1 MHTPERDLP
10 KDLHEL
16 IESLAEN
23 TYNINARQ
31 RLADAKSTAARSATA
46 FPPYEELP
54 DVEKQ
59 DHRNTAIETLKLILN
74 RGFKLEPP
82 KLASPSEEGKG
93 PKAAETAT
101 LALVAAVNL
110 PSAIAL
116 WLSHDPEE
124 WAHTPEIYRRLGGR
138 VLKLGEPLLAYDI
151 LTEGLK
157 NEPADVEMRQ
167 QVALALARSGATQ
180 RGNAILAQLRAEGH
194 RDEETLAILAR
205 THKDLW
211 TRATMKTERARQ
223 LKLAHKFYHESY
235 KLNGGYYSG
244 INAATLALLLGKK
257 EEARALAKKVRE
269 ACLAELKTLPK
280 NSDYRYWPLAT
291 LGEACLL
298 LRRFSEAEDWYAQAA
313 QDGKGHFADLSS
325 TRRNARLLLNHLQRD
340 STSIEQALKIPGIV
354 VFAGHLIDRPERAS
368 PRFPAQLEP
377 AVREAI
383 QKQVKK
389 GAPGFGYASA
399 GCGAD
404 ILFLEA
410 MLERG
415 SEANVV
421 LPYVKEQFIADSVA
435 FAGGDWVKRFE
446 SVLER
451 ATTVTTASSERI
463 EEGSMS
469 FEYANLLLYGLADIR
484 ARQLETNLVPLAVW
498 DQKPGDGPGGTASA
512 VGHWRNLGQNVQV
525 IDLAKML
532 KSQRVS
538 GPAAKRGSSPTVR
551 EGAVSVPPAVAGGSP
566 KRTRPNRTSTLPTRI
581 MAMLFAD
588 AVNFSKLTEQQIPLF
603 LNHFLGAIGRLIST
617 SPHAPSIKNTWGDG
631 LYFVFSDVRDAGLFA
646 LDLCEL
652 MVSTDWSRKGLP
664 KAINLRIALH
674 AGPVYACVDPVTGQ
688 QSYTGTHVSR
698 AARIE
703 PITPPGQ
710 VYASQAFAALSAAQ
724 GVKEF
729 TCDYVGQTPLA
740 KGYGTFATYHVRDAH
755 SHSSASKR
763 TK

>member
-10 KDLHEL
+10 ENLHEL

-23 TYNINARQ
+23 TYNIHARQ
-31 RLADAKSTAARSATA
+31 RLAEAESTAARSATA

-54 DVEKQ
+54 DAEKQ

-82 KLASPSEEGKG
+82 KLVSAGAEGKG
-93 PKAAETAT
+93 PKAAEAAT
-101 LALVAAVNL
+101 LALIDAVNL

-124 WAHTPEIYRRLGGR
+124 WAHTPEIYRRLGRR

-157 NEPADVEMRQ
+157 NQPADVQMRQ

-180 RGNAILAQLRAEGH
+180 RSNAILTQLRTEGH

-211 TRATMKTERARQ
+211 SHATAKNERARQ

-235 KLNGGYYSG
+235 KLNRGYYSG

-257 EEARALAKKVRE
+257 EEARTLAQKVRD

-280 NSDYRYWPLAT
+280 DSDYRYWPLAT
-291 LGEACLL
+291 LGEACLI

-313 QDGKGHFADLSS
+313 KVGRGNFAELSS

-340 STSIEQALKIPGIV
+340 STSIEQALKIPDIV

-368 PRFPAQLEP
+368 PRFPAQIEP
-377 AVREAI
+377 AVRAAI

-389 GAPGFGYASA
+389 IAPGFGYASA

-404 ILFLEA
+404 VMFLEA
-410 MLERG
+410 LLDAG
-415 SEANVV
+415 AEANVV
-421 LPYVKEQFIADSVA
+421 LPYAKEQFIEDSVA
-435 FAGGDWVKRFE
+435 FAGGDWVKRFA

-484 ARQLETNLVPLAVW
+484 ARQLETHLVPLAVW

-512 VGHWRNLGQNVQV
+512 VAHWKNLGLNVQV
-525 IDLAKML
+525 IDLAKIL
-532 KSQRVS
+532 KRE
-538 GPAAKRGSSPTVR
+538 RGSSPTVR
-551 EGAVSVPPAVAGGSP
+551 EGAVSEPPALAGGFKTKMRKAAS
-566 KRTRPNRTSTLPTRI
+566 TTATLPTRI

-588 AVNFSKLTEQQIPLF
+588 AVNFSKLTEPQIPLF
-603 LNHFLGAIGRLIST
+603 LNHFLGAIGNLIST

-652 MVSTDWSRKGLP
+652 MVDTDWSKKGLP

-674 AGPVYACVDPVTGQ
+674 AGPVYSCVDPVTGLA
-688 QSYTGTHVSR
+688 SFTGTHVSR

-724 GVKEF
+724 GVTEF

-755 SHSSASKR
+755 AHSSASKR

>member
-10 KDLHEL
+10 KNLHEL

-54 DVEKQ
+54 DAEKQ
-59 DHRNTAIETLKLILN
+59 DHRNTAVETLKLILN

-82 KLASPSEEGKG
+82 KLALPSEEGKG

-101 LALVAAVNL
+101 LALIDAVNL

-116 WLSHDPEE
+116 WLAHDPEE
-124 WAHTPEIYRRLGGR
+124 WAQTPEIYRRLGRR

-157 NEPADVEMRQ
+157 NQPADVELRQ
-167 QVALALARSGATQ
+167 QVALSLARSGATQ
-180 RGNAILAQLRAEGH
+180 RSNAILTQLRAEGH

-211 TRATMKTERARQ
+211 THATAKSERARQ
-223 LKLAHKFYHESY
+223 LKLAHKFYYESY
-235 KLNGGYYSG
+235 KLNRGYYSG

-257 EEARALAKKVRE
+257 EDARALAQKVRE
-269 ACLAELKTLPK
+269 ACLAELKTLPA

-291 LGEACLL
+291 LGEACLI
-298 LRRFSEAEDWYAQAA
+298 LRRWNEAEDWYEQAA
-313 QDGKGHFADLSS
+313 QAGKRHFADLSS
-325 TRRNARLLLNHLQRD
+325 TRRNARLLLNYLRRD
-340 STSIEQALKIPGIV
+340 STSIEQALKIPDIV
-354 VFAGHLIDRPERAS
+354 VFAGHLIDQAERPA
-368 PRFPAQLEP
+368 PRFPAQMEP
-377 AVREAI
+377 AVRDAI

-389 GAPGFGYASA
+389 IAPGFGYASGA
-399 GCGAD
+399 CGSD

-415 SEANVV
+415 CEANVV
-421 LPYVKEQFIADSVA
+421 LPFAKEQFIQDSVA
-435 FAGGDWVKRFE
+435 FAGGDWLKRFE

-498 DQKPGDGPGGTASA
+498 DQKAGDGPGGTASA
-512 VGHWRNLGQNVQV
+512 VAHWRNLGQDVQV
-525 IDLAKML
+525 INLAKLL
-532 KSQRVS
+532 KREQV
-538 GPAAKRGSSPTVR
+538 PTTVVKRGSSPQKS
-551 EGAVSVPPAVAGGSP
+551 EPPALAGGF
-566 KRTRPNRTSTLPTRI
+566 KTKTRKAASTTATLPTRI

-603 LNHFLGAIGRLIST
+603 LNHFLGAIGQLIST

-652 MVSTDWSRKGLP
+652 MVNTDWSKKGLP

-674 AGPVYACVDPVTGQ
+674 AGPVYSCVDPVTGLA
-688 QSYTGTHVSR
+688 SFTGTHVSR

-740 KGYGTFATYHVRDAH
+740 KGYGTFATYHVREAQ
-755 SHSSASKR
+755 SHSRASKQ